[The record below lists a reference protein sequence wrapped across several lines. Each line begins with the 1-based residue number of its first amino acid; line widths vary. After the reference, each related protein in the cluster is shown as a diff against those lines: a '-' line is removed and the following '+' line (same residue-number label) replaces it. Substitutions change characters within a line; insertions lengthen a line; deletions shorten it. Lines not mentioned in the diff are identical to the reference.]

1 MRDVED
7 GMGGDGA
14 EGQAQA
20 EVDQARVKDPP
31 TFLKV
36 CEERR
41 SAFTLPAEDVLEK
54 CGQIVTRRLPC
65 LLIIRLSE
73 S

>member
-20 EVDQARVKDPP
+20 EVDQAGVNDPP

-41 SAFTLPAEDVLEK
+41 SAFTLPVEDVLEK